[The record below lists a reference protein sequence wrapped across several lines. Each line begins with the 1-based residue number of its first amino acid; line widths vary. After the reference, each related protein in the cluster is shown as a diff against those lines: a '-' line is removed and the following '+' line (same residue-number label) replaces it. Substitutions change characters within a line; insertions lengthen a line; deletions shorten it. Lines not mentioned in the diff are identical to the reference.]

1 MTDRL
6 TERVRSV
13 SLLEL
18 VIVVILIA
26 IFIRVAIDRIWP
38 LRIVA
43 EKTAVVEVRGAI
55 ESALGIAVAAQIAR
69 GKPLAA
75 IARLAGANPVR
86 FLATPPANYVGSFA
100 HPGRH
105 RIPGGSWYFNRSRRT
120 LVYVIRFKSHFVS
133 PLPGRKRIRFRLE
146 PVFRGRAHAPDDL
159 AGIELVQ
166 LNRYTWNHRL

>member
-1 MTDRL
+1 MTERL
-6 TERVRSV
+6 SERVRSV

-18 VIVVILIA
+18 VIVVILVA

-55 ESALGIAVAAQIAR
+55 ESALGITVAARIAR
-69 GKPLAA
+69 GAPLAA
-75 IARLAGANPVR
+75 IAQLAGSNPIR
-86 FLATPPANYVGSFA
+86 FLAAPPDNYLGSFA

-120 LVYVIRFKSHFVS
+120 LVYVVRFDSHFTS
-133 PLPGRKRIRFRLE
+133 SLPGRKRIRFRVE
-146 PVFRGRAHAPDDL
+146 AVYRGRGHAPDDL
-159 AGIELVQ
+159 AGIRLVE
-166 LNRYTWNHRL
+166 LNRYVWKVPR